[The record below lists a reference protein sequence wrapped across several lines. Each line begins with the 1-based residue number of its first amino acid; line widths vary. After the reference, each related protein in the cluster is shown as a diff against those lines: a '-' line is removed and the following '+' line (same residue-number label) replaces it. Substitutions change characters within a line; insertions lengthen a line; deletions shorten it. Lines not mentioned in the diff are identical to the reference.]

1 MWFLKKIKKKISS
14 FNVVKNTT
22 LGLSC
27 VWKKKL
33 KKKLS
38 RLMLL
43 KKLFKKKKINPVKIT
58 TLGLTCVLTTL
69 A

>member
-1 MWFLKKIKKKISS
+1 MWFLKKIKKRISS

-27 VWKKKL
+27 AWKKNL
-33 KKKLS
+33 KKKFS

-43 KKLFKKKKINPVKIT
+43 KKNYLKKKKCLILLKSQH
-58 TLGLTCVLTTL
+58 
-69 A
+69 

>member
-14 FNVVKNTT
+14 FNVVKNST

-27 VWKKKL
+27 VW

-43 KKLFKKKKINPVKIT
+43 KKLFKKKRLILLKSQH
-58 TLGLTCVLTTL
+58 
-69 A
+69 

>member
-1 MWFLKKIKKKISS
+1 MCFLKKIST

-33 KKKLS
+33 S
-38 RLMLL
+38 RLMLQ
-43 KKLFKKKKINPVKIT
+43 KKLFKKKK
-58 TLGLTCVLTTL
+58 GLILL
-69 A
+69 KL

>member
-1 MWFLKKIKKKISS
+1 MWFLKKIKKRISS

-27 VWKKKL
+27 VWKKNL
-33 KKKLS
+33 KKKFS

-43 KKLFKKKKINPVKIT
+43 KKNYLKKKN
-58 TLGLTCVLTTL
+58 

>member
-33 KKKLS
+33 S

-43 KKLFKKKKINPVKIT
+43 KKLFKKNKKINPVKIT

>member
-1 MWFLKKIKKKISS
+1 MCFLKKIKKRISS

-27 VWKKKL
+27 VWKKNL
-33 KKKLS
+33 KKKFS

-43 KKLFKKKKINPVKIT
+43 KKNYLKKKKCLSLLKSQH
-58 TLGLTCVLTTL
+58 
-69 A
+69 

>member
-1 MWFLKKIKKKISS
+1 MFFEKNLKKIST

-38 RLMLL
+38 RLMLP
-43 KKLFKKKKINPVKIT
+43 KKLFKKKKMFNPVKIT

>member
-1 MWFLKKIKKKISS
+1 MCFLKKIKKRISS

-27 VWKKKL
+27 VWKKNL
-33 KKKLS
+33 KKKFS

-43 KKLFKKKKINPVKIT
+43 KKII
-58 TLGLTCVLTTL
+58 
-69 A
+69 

>member
-14 FNVVKNTT
+14 FNVVKNST

-27 VWKKKL
+27 VW

>member
-1 MWFLKKIKKKISS
+1 VFFEKKLKKIST

-43 KKLFKKKKINPVKIT
+43 KKLFKKKKMFNPVKIT